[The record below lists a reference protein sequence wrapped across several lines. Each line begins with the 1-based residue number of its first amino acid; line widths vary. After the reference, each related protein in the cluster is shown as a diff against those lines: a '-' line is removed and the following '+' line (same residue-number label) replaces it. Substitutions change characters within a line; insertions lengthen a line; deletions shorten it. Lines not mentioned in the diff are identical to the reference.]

1 MFCQLRNLAALH
13 YLILSMQQRGSDLN
27 TASYQIISQ
36 AKRNSLPMY
45 FVSQCQR
52 KTTAG
57 FFQSSLNSQTLSC
70 IYWMNKLPEIK
81 LFLQKDVYNRT
92 VSKSDWGNS
101 DIDKRK
107 IQCITMYCYTFPKW
121 FFIMDI
127 VAKCFQNSALK
138 PHRINTLM
146 VQNT

>member
-1 MFCQLRNLAALH
+1 MKHVLPIMKFSIAMAALH
-13 YLILSMQQRGSDLN
+13 YLIPSMQQRGPDLN

-52 KTTAG
+52 KTTVG
-57 FFQSSLNSQTLSC
+57 FFQSSLNSQTLSY

-92 VSKSDWGNS
+92 SSKSDWGNS

-107 IQCITMYCYTFPKW
+107 
-121 FFIMDI
+121 
-127 VAKCFQNSALK
+127 
-138 PHRINTLM
+138 TLLLHISKM
-146 VQNT
+146 IFHYGHSC